1 MSDYFSISNI
11 IYLFLHV
18 YDNTFSYT
26 VTPSVIIIFYCI
38 VLFDNKNVC
47 TVKKKKKKK
56 KNCMYV

>member
-1 MSDYFSISNI
+1 MSDYFSIPNI

-38 VLFDNKNVC
+38 VLFDNKNMCTACVC
-47 TVKKKKKKK
+47 VCVCACK
-56 KNCMYV
+56 C